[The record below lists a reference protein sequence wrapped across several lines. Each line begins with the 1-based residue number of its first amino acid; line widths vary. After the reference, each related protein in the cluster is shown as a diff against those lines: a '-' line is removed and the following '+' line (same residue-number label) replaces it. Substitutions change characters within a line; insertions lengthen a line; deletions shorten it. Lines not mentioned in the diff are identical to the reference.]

1 MSHRNGRCWS
11 GQNPGLGGGEGCA
24 RPSSQAERRS
34 REGEAA
40 MVAAR
45 SPRHPGWVPR
55 RGERE
60 VSGGGRERRRG
71 PRGGERGRRTHPE
84 RGVRPLLVVV
94 LAPV

>member
-1 MSHRNGRCWS
+1 MRDLRREPS
-11 GQNPGLGGGEGCA
+11 GV
-24 RPSSQAERRS
+24 
-34 REGEAA
+34 AA
-40 MVAAR
+40 KSKRMVAAR

-55 RGERE
+55 CGKRE